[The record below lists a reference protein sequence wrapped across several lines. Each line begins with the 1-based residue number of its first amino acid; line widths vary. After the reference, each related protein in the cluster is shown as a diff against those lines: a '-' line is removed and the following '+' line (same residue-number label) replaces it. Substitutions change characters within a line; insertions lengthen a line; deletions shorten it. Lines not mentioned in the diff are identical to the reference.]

1 MIYEEDHFHPET
13 DDVSMNNNDALYN
26 IKKMDKG
33 YHKINRKLGKTWIDG
48 KYYKNIS
55 IECYV
60 SGDTGNKI
68 RNAVTGFRTGSKV
81 GSIEEDLYFK
91 VKLVNGDIKKGS
103 GNFFYDSPEQYEKH
117 HFCILHQNIKEQWY
131 KKQIQTKLQLKV

>member
-1 MIYEEDHFHPET
+1 MIYEEDHFHPDA
-13 DDVSMNNNDALYN
+13 DDVSMNNNNAIYN

-33 YHKINRKLGKTWIDG
+33 YYKINRKFGKTWIDG

-55 IECYV
+55 VELYV

-68 RNAVTGFRTGSKV
+68 RNAVTGFRSSSKV

-91 VKLVNGDIKKGS
+91 AKLVNGDVRKGL
-103 GNFFYDSPEQYEKH
+103 GNLFYDSPEQYEKH
-117 HFCILHQNIKEQWY
+117 QFCILDQSIKEQWY